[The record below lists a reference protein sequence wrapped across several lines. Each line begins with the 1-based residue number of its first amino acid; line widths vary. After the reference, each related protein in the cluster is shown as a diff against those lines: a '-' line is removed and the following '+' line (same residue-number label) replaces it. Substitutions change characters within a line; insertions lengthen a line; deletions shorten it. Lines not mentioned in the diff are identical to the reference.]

1 MRKPSLT
8 VDTFV
13 AALAVLGVTASVGC
27 SKADHASVAPEPASA
42 AAPAAPKSDNAP
54 TPPAEQAAPGS
65 AAAAAPAA
73 DPAAPQG
80 ADEKKPTAQ
89 PANAPQAQA
98 NAPSKAASGS
108 AVSARAVDGGVKRA
122 ADGDDK
128 KKAGMSCGAGMCSAD
143 MKKGSGN

>member
-13 AALAVLGVTASVGC
+13 AALAVLGVTASTGC

-42 AAPAAPKSDNAP
+42 AASAAPKSDNAP

-65 AAAAAPAA
+65 GAAAAPAG
-73 DPAAPQG
+73 DPAAAPQA
-80 ADEKKPTAQ
+80 ADEKKPSAQ
-89 PANAPQAQA
+89 PANAPPA

-108 AVSARAVDGGVKRA
+108 AVSARAVDGGVNRA

>member
-13 AALAVLGVTASVGC
+13 AALAVLGVTASTGC
-27 SKADHASVAPEPASA
+27 SKAEHASVAPEPASA

-54 TPPAEQAAPGS
+54 TPPAAQAAPAPLAT

-73 DPAAPQG
+73 EPAAAPQA
-80 ADEKKPTAQ
+80 ADAKKP
-89 PANAPQAQA
+89 NAPAR
-98 NAPSKAASGS
+98 AAAGS
-108 AVSARAVDGGVKRA
+108 AVSGRAVDGGVNRA